1 MSATN
6 FFEGPYLE
14 LIESLETLIL
24 PQAEI
29 TDFLFLKKCKHLSIL
44 DLSKTNF
51 IDCSLLLSL
60 PALKV
65 VMLPSRNNLSHC
77 EAMELLTADIKIL
90 EPEAEITPPPAPY
103 LSKKKLPFGSP

>member
-29 TDFLFLKKCKHLSIL
+29 TDFLFLKNVNI
-44 DLSKTNF
+44 
-51 IDCSLLLSL
+51 
-60 PALKV
+60 
-65 VMLPSRNNLSHC
+65 
-77 EAMELLTADIKIL
+77 
-90 EPEAEITPPPAPY
+90 
-103 LSKKKLPFGSP
+103 